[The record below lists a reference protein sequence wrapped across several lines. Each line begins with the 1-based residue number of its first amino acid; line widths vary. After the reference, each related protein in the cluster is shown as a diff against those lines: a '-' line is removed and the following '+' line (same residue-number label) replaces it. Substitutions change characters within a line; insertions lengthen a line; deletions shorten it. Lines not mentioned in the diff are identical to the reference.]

1 MLLPQLS
8 LAVTRTVVVPTGN
21 ALPLGGLAI
30 TVGGL
35 QPPLAVTVKNTVAP
49 LALVALTVRFDEQFN
64 TIGGYTGG
72 CTITWKL
79 QLVNVP
85 QVSLAVTVTVVVPV
99 GNVLPLG
106 GLAMMFGGGLQPPVA
121 VAVKNTAMPF
131 EPVAVTVMLEEQ
143 LRLIGGLTTVT
154 WNEQFVV
161 VPQVSLAATNTVVV
175 PTGKVLPLG
184 GLARIFGGEQPPLAV
199 TVKKTVAPP
208 ELVAATVM
216 FEEQFSTIGGLV
228 LMAGFTVTLAEAVL
242 LSELLSVGMEL
253 WMVATLSQ
261 EPALV
266 ANTEMVRTEMAPG
279 LPGAK
284 FHWPLAEL

>member
-1 MLLPQLS
+1 
-8 LAVTRTVVVPTGN
+8 
-21 ALPLGGLAI
+21 
-30 TVGGL
+30 
-35 QPPLAVTVKNTVAP
+35 
-49 LALVALTVRFDEQFN
+49 
-64 TIGGYTGG
+64 
-72 CTITWKL
+72 
-79 QLVNVP
+79 
-85 QVSLAVTVTVVVPV
+85 VVPV